1 MGFFRNLS
9 ITRKI
14 VFLVALLGTLAFA
27 ITVYFL
33 AHLYT
38 VDRAYRAL
46 LDHEARAAVLVTEA
60 TNDLNDASR
69 LVFAVLT
76 EQEAA
81 AMRAALVVLAQ
92 QQASFE
98 AKIDQARPLLP
109 AAAAQLDAIHAQ
121 ETQLFTLA
129 EAIVGAAARWRGD
142 QALQI
147 IHGQFEPLLAGLRSN
162 MEQVRSD
169 TIERFQS
176 ASQALGA
183 STHRALRNAALA
195 FGAGLIAVIGIA
207 IWLSL
212 TRIARPLKALTRSM
226 ERLAQRDYEHT
237 IAYTARRDEVG
248 QMAQALEVFR
258 SVLQRSDY
266 LEVAKAEAEQLAQA
280 KSSFLA
286 TMSHEIRTP
295 LHAIIGLA
303 QSSLRRPLP
312 HDQQGRVEKIQR
324 AGEYLLG
331 IINNILDFSKIEGGY
346 LQVEA
351 VPFAPQQLL
360 DDVRVLLAGKA
371 AAKSLILLPEVHV
384 QPRVLL
390 GDPLRL
396 RQILFNFASNAIKF
410 SERGTVHLRLMLE
423 CEAGQH
429 WLLGEVSDQGIGLS
443 PAQIE
448 GLFQPFQQADTS
460 ISRRYGGTGLGL
472 AISHSLAQLLGGTL
486 GVRSQSGVGS
496 TFWVRVPVEEA
507 PAGTMPVPARVA
519 ATPSPDALQGLRVLL
534 VDDNELNRLV
544 GSELLADA
552 GMQCAEACDG
562 QQAVQMLEQAADGTY
577 DVVLMDMMM
586 PGMDGITATRLL
598 RQNPRFAALP
608 IIAMTANTSEQ
619 DVATCLAAGM
629 QALVPKPVD
638 EQILWNTLL
647 VHCAPAL
654 AARPGVRLQAQPRP
668 AALPTMLDADDI
680 DVGAALERLGND
692 IGLFARLLRIFL
704 QENQAGIAPVR
715 QALAQGALKTVR
727 LQLHTLQG
735 QAATLGAMALQ
746 QAAAQVQALVPP
758 QATDATP
765 REEVPM
771 QALAPALAQLDARLQ
786 NDCQQLRALLAQWAP
801 ADDQPALQPVSAQA
815 PRVLLVDDQPGCA
828 LIVQRILQPDYAVIT
843 VYSGEQALD
852 FCRTQPLP
860 ELILLDIAMPGMDGL
875 QVCRRLKADPRT
887 QAIPV
892 LFVTAQSAPEE
903 ESAALAAGGVD
914 FITKPVNHAVVRAR
928 VRTHL
933 LLKRHSDQLRASA
946 LHDGL
951 TGLANRRHFDAALIQ
966 SWRDGQRQRQSLAL
980 YMIDID
986 YFKQYNDRYGHPA
999 GDACLRQVAQT
1010 LQRHMGR
1017 AHDLLARFG
1026 GEEFV
1031 CLLPG
1036 MTRQAAQ
1043 AKAQALCDS
1052 VAALQLEHAA
1062 SPVIPWVTI
1071 SVGVAVWSFDQDGQP
1086 AQLLAAADAALY
1098 AAKQAGRN
1106 RAVLAEPQE
1115 SQ

>member
-1 MGFFRNLS
+1 MDFFRNLS
-9 ITRKI
+9 LTGKI
-14 VFLVALLGTLAFA
+14 VFLVSLLGTLAFT
-27 ITVYFL
+27 ITVYSL

-38 VDRAYRAL
+38 VDRDYRAL
-46 LDHEARAAVLVTEA
+46 LDREARAAVLVTEA

-81 AMRAALVVLAQ
+81 AMRAALAVLDA
-92 QQASFE
+92 QQASFQ
-98 AKIDQARPLLP
+98 AKMAQARPLLP
-109 AAAAQLDAIHAQ
+109 AAAAQLDTIQAQ
-121 ETQLFTLA
+121 EEQLFTLA
-129 EAIVGAAARWRGD
+129 EATVSAAARWRGD
-142 QALQI
+142 RALEI
-147 IHGQFEPLLAGLRSN
+147 IHGQFEPLLAGLRAN

-169 TIERFQS
+169 TVQRFQS

-183 STHRALRNAALA
+183 TTQRTLRNTALA
-195 FGAGLIAVIGIA
+195 FGAALTAVIGLA
-207 IWLSL
+207 VWLSL
-212 TRIARPLKALTRSM
+212 TRITRPLKALTGAM
-226 ERLAQRDYEHT
+226 ERLAQRDYAQT
-237 IAYTARRDEVG
+237 IAHTDRRDEVG
-248 QMAQALEVFR
+248 QMAQALEIFR
-258 SVLQRSDY
+258 AALQRSDY
-266 LEVAKAEAEQLAQA
+266 LEAAKAEAEQLALA
-280 KSSFLA
+280 KSRFLA

-324 AGEYLLG
+324 AGEHLLG
-331 IINNILDFSKIEGGY
+331 VINNILDFSKIEGGY

-351 VPFAPQQLL
+351 VPFAPPQLL

-371 AAKSLILLPEVHV
+371 AAKSLILLTETHV
-384 QPRVLL
+384 QPPVLL

-410 SERGTVHLRLMLE
+410 SERGTVHLRLGLE
-423 CEAGQH
+423 QAGGQC

-448 GLFQPFQQADTS
+448 GLFQPFQQADAS

-496 TFWVRVPVEEA
+496 TFWVRVPVQEA
-507 PAGTMPVPARVA
+507 QAGAVPVPTRA
-519 ATPSPDALQGLRVLL
+519 ASTPSPDALQGLRVLL

-552 GMQCAEACDG
+552 GVQCAEACDG

-598 RQNPRFAALP
+598 RQNPRFAGLP

-619 DVATCLAAGM
+619 DIATCLAAGM

-654 AARPGVRLQAQPRP
+654 AARPPWRPEAPSRPVPPP
-668 AALPTMLDADDI
+668 AAPDGI
-680 DVGAALERLGND
+680 DVGAALERLDND
-692 IGLFARLLRIFL
+692 TGLFVRLLRIFL
-704 QENQAGIAPVR
+704 HENQAGTTAVR
-715 QALAQGALKTVR
+715 QALAQGALKTAR
-727 LQLHTLQG
+727 LHLHTLQG

-746 QAAAQVQALVPP
+746 QAAAQVQALVP
-758 QATDATP
+758 QQTADARP
-765 REEVPM
+765 RDLPM
-771 QALAPALAQLDARLQ
+771 QALAPALAQLDVRLQ
-786 NDCQQLRALLAQWAP
+786 YDCRQLQALLAQWPQAGDP
-801 ADDQPALQPVSAQA
+801 PSPALPAGAQL
-815 PRVLLVDDQPGCA
+815 PRVLLVDDQPDSA
-828 LIVQRILQPDYAVIT
+828 LVVQRILQPDYAVAI
-843 VYSGEQALD
+843 VHSGQQALD

-860 ELILLDIAMPGMDGL
+860 ELILLDVVMPGMDGL

-928 VRTHL
+928 VQTHL

-951 TGLANRRHFDAALIQ
+951 TGIANRRHFDAALAQ
-966 SWRDGQRQRQSLAL
+966 AWRDGRRQRQSLAL
-980 YMIDID
+980 CMVDID
-986 YFKQYNDRYGHPA
+986 HFKQYNDRYGHPA
-999 GDACLRQVAQT
+999 GDACLRQVTQA
-1010 LQRHMGR
+1010 LQQHMGR

-1036 MTRQAAQ
+1036 MDWQAAQ
-1043 AKAQALCDS
+1043 AKARALCDS
-1052 VAALQLEHAA
+1052 VAALRLEHAA
-1062 SPVIPWVTI
+1062 SPVAPWVTI
-1071 SVGVAVWSFDQDGQP
+1071 SVGVAVWTFDQDGAPQ
-1086 AQLLAAADAALY
+1086 ALLAAADAALY

-1106 RAVLAEPQE
+1106 RAVLTGEQE
-1115 SQ
+1115 NQ